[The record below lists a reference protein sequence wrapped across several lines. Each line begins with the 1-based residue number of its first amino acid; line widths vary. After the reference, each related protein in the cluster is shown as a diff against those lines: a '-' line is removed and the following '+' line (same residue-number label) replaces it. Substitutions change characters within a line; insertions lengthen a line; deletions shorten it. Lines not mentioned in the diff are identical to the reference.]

1 MLRVRC
7 LGKYM
12 APAAL
17 RGDVPGVETVQAP
30 PVWITSGRLDW
41 VLIRVSIQHGT
52 ARIHSCTSA
61 TSIGYLQLVL
71 IRPWCHTLHA
81 TKLSGSA
88 RSVRFE
94 FQYVHSS

>member
-1 MLRVRC
+1 
-7 LGKYM
+7 M

-17 RGDVPGVETVQAP
+17 RGDVPRIETVQAP

-52 ARIHSCTSA
+52 ALHPQLHQRHQHWLFAACLDGTWCTPYTRLSNCRDRPA
-61 TSIGYLQLVL
+61 PVLQ
-71 IRPWCHTLHA
+71 
-81 TKLSGSA
+81 
-88 RSVRFE
+88 